1 LDYVNFLRATQM
13 CTNDVR
19 EKALAFERAVFNVV
33 FNNRDDHPKNFSYVM
48 SASGRWTLAPAYDV
62 TFCEGPGGYHQMD
75 VMGEAL
81 AVDRAALLGLASEAE
96 VAADTAD
103 SLIDRFCKVAE
114 QFSEIAEAMYLRVI
128 TQDTLRTIQRRID
141 ENINLLR

>member
-1 LDYVNFLRATQM
+1 
-13 CTNDVR
+13 
-19 EKALAFERAVFNVV
+19 
-33 FNNRDDHPKNFSYVM
+33 
-48 SASGRWTLAPAYDV
+48 
-62 TFCEGPGGYHQMD
+62 
-75 VMGEAL
+75 MGKAL

-103 SLIDRFCKVAE
+103 SLIDRFCRVAE
-114 QFSEIAEAMYLRVI
+114 QLSEIAEAMYLRLI